1 VSLLVTNV
9 SLQQGLFESD
19 LFLATFAS
27 HILATRNVFEKQC
40 SMAQGRPE
48 GAVILAAQAVIFA
61 FSYQVHFMLI
71 NSCISYKMCYDS
83 GERESGSS
91 RYETRRMSSP
101 KLITVTGLF
110 VSMEKRKW
118 MLVQL
123 V

>member
-1 VSLLVTNV
+1 MDDRSGRPCYYKRWPDKEGEKKKVWLFTALSVSLLVTNV

-27 HILATRNVFEKQC
+27 HILATCNVFEKQC

-71 NSCISYKMCYDS
+71 NSCISYKICYDS

-91 RYETRRMSSP
+91 
-101 KLITVTGLF
+101 
-110 VSMEKRKW
+110 
-118 MLVQL
+118 
-123 V
+123 